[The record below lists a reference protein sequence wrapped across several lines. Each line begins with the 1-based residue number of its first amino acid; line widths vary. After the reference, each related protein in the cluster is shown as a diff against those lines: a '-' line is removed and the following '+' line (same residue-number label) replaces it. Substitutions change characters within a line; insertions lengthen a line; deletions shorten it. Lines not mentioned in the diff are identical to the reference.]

1 MQPSIERRFTASPA
15 APTLRSAA
23 NPGSGSV
30 LTGYGAVFYRPGDP
44 ATEYRLAADVV
55 ERIRPGAFDRA
66 LLERQDVV
74 GLFNHDANEL
84 LGRTSSGTVRL
95 SADANGLRYQI
106 DLPAAR
112 ADIAE
117 LAARGDLTGS
127 SFGFIARTVK
137 YEDDRST
144 GDIIRWLVDVD
155 LIDVSVVVHP
165 AYSGATAEL
174 TGPNGILA
182 QARESEAI
190 QVAMTMLAIQEE
202 RLAIS
207 RN

>member
-1 MQPSIERRFTASPA
+1 MQPDIERRYTAA
-15 APTLRSAA
+15 AVAPTLRSAA
-23 NPGSGSV
+23 KSGSGSV
-30 LTGYGAVFYRPGDP
+30 LTGYGAVYYRPGDP

-66 LLERQDVV
+66 LQERQDVV
-74 GLFNHDANEL
+74 GLFNHDVNEL
-84 LGRTSSGTVRL
+84 LGRTTSGTVRL
-95 SADANGLRYQI
+95 SVDATGLHYAI

-117 LAARGDLTGS
+117 LAGRGDLSGS

-137 YEDDRST
+137 YEDDRAT

-165 AYSGATAEL
+165 AYSGATAGL
-174 TGPNGILA
+174 TGPNGIRA
-182 QARESEAI
+182 QAREAEALR
-190 QVAMTMLAIQEE
+190 VAMTMLRLSEE
-202 RLAIS
+202 RLAVS